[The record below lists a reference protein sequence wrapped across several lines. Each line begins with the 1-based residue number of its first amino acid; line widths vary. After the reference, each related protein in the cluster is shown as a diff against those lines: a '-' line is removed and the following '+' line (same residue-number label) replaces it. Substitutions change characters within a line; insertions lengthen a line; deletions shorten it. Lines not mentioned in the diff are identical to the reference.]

1 MSSHQIKFLKND
13 FYKEL
18 AETLLIRNNKNN
30 FISCYAVLLF
40 FPLCV
45 NPLYWTVKTGILLDF
60 GFGDSGSS
68 LGFVFVLIFIL
79 S

>member
-1 MSSHQIKFLKND
+1 MQ
-13 FYKEL
+13 FY
-18 AETLLIRNNKNN
+18 I
-30 FISCYAVLLF
+30 F